1 MGHEPTSGSHHR
13 HDDGSRHETTRLPE
27 TDTVA
32 PGVRVSDA
40 SGDVGVAEAR
50 HRFGGVDIPATL
62 AGMLAALGTA
72 VLLGGV
78 LSGAGAFGYQLGLK
92 DAATKLSVGGLIGGL
107 VTLFLAFL
115 IGGWVAGRVARYN
128 GGLNGLLTALWFVLL
143 AAAMAALGAWAGDKY
158 NVFSNVN
165 LPQWFSRNA
174 RGATAILSG
183 LVALAVMLGAGWLGG
198 WLGERYHCRADS
210 VVARTRPG
218 AVGEPRR
225 VVRAR

>member
-1 MGHEPTSGSHHR
+1 MGHEPARGSHHR
-13 HDDGSRHETTRLPE
+13 HDDGSGHETTRLPE

-165 LPQWFSRNA
+165 LPQWFSHNA

>member
-1 MGHEPTSGSHHR
+1 MDHDSHTGSRRNDDDHR
-13 HDDGSRHETTRLPE
+13 HEAGERHDR
-27 TDTVA
+27 DVVA

-40 SGDVGVAEAR
+40 NGDVGVAEAR

-72 VLLGGV
+72 VLLGGL

-92 DAATKLSVGGLIGGL
+92 DAATKLSLGGLIGGL

-115 IGGWVAGRVARYN
+115 IGGWVAGRVARYS
-128 GGLNGLLTALWFVLL
+128 GALNGLLTALWFVLL
-143 AAAMAALGAWAGDKY
+143 AAATAALGAWAGDKY

-174 RGATAILSG
+174 QGAAAILSG

-198 WLGERYHCRADS
+198 WLGERYHRRADS
-210 VVARTRPG
+210 VVTGTRPG
-218 AVGEPRR
+218 AIAEPRR
-225 VVRAR
+225 VVGAR

>member
-1 MGHEPTSGSHHR
+1 MDHDTHTGSRR
-13 HDDGSRHETTRLPE
+13 HDDGHRDQARGLHERE
-27 TDTVA
+27 TVA

-40 SGDVGVAEAR
+40 NGDVGVAEAR

-72 VLLGGV
+72 VLLGGL

-92 DAATKLSVGGLIGGL
+92 DAATKLSLGGLIGGL
-107 VTLFLAFL
+107 ATLLLAFL

-143 AAAMAALGAWAGDKY
+143 AAATAALGAWAGDKY

-174 RGATAILSG
+174 RGAAAILSG
-183 LVALAVMLGAGWLGG
+183 LVALAVMLGAGWVGGRLGD
-198 WLGERYHCRADS
+198 RYHRRGDS
-210 VVARTRPG
+210 VVSRTRPG
-218 AVGEPRR
+218 AIAEPRR
-225 VVRAR
+225 VVRGR

>member
-1 MGHEPTSGSHHR
+1 MDHDTHTGSRR
-13 HDDGSRHETTRLPE
+13 HDDGHRHEARGLHE
-27 TDTVA
+27 RETVA

-40 SGDVGVAEAR
+40 NGDVGVAEAR

-72 VLLGGV
+72 VLLGGL

-92 DAATKLSVGGLIGGL
+92 DAATKLSLGGLIGGL

-128 GGLNGLLTALWFVLL
+128 GGINGLLTALWFVLL
-143 AAAMAALGAWAGDKY
+143 AAATAALGAWAGDKY
-158 NVFSNVN
+158 DVFSNVN

-174 RGATAILSG
+174 RGAAAILSG

-198 WLGERYHCRADS
+198 RLGERYHRRADS

-218 AVGEPRR
+218 AIAEPRR
-225 VVRAR
+225 VVGGR

>member
-1 MGHEPTSGSHHR
+1 MDHEAHTGGRHR
-13 HDDGSRHETTRLPE
+13 HEDGHRYESRGLHVP
-27 TDTVA
+27 DVAA

-40 SGDVGVAEAR
+40 DGDVGVAEAR

-72 VLLGGV
+72 VVLGG
-78 LSGAGAFGYQLGLK
+78 LLAGAGAFGYQLGLE

-107 VTLFLAFL
+107 VTLFAAFL
-115 IGGWVAGRVARYN
+115 VGGWVAGRVARYN

-158 NVFSNVN
+158 NVFANVN

-174 RGATAILSG
+174 RATAAILSG

-198 WLGERYHCRADS
+198 WLGERYHRRADS
-210 VVARTRPG
+210 VVAGSRPG
-218 AVGEPRR
+218 AIAEPRR